1 MKKINLEISSTSFL
15 FNNHKIWEEIKKK
28 YNLDFNDYG
37 KLYNNNNNK
46 DDNKINVNFFFL
58 IDVIDYPANKINQN
72 IIKNTTQLIEQKIK
86 NNQEVFFFTLSGTQK
101 IIFVISKQ
109 MIKSKNILIFL
120 KEKLIN

>member
-15 FNNHKIWEEIKKK
+15 FNNHKIWDEIKKR

-58 IDVIDYPANKINQN
+58 IDVIDYPTNKINKN
-72 IIKNTTQLIEQKIK
+72 IIKNTIQLIKQKIK

-101 IIFVISKQ
+101 IIFVI
-109 MIKSKNILIFL
+109 
-120 KEKLIN
+120 